1 MSKSTTITCDGCGA
15 SQTGIGYATLW
26 PKLKRMG
33 WTADN
38 TRHVHFCKKCAA
50 LKQAQGN
57 EVLNNIQDPEKR
69 VVKDYR
75 AKWAGPIPEPKEA
88 KQ

>member
-1 MSKSTTITCDGCGA
+1 MSKATTITCDGCGA

-38 TRHVHFCKKCAA
+38 TRHSTFAKNA
-50 LKQAQGN
+50 LSSGRR
-57 EVLNNIQDPEKR
+57 R
-69 VVKDYR
+69 VR
-75 AKWAGPIPEPKEA
+75 R
-88 KQ
+88 

>member
-1 MSKSTTITCDGCGA
+1 MSKHTTITCDGCGA

-38 TRHVHFCKKCAA
+38 TRRAHFCKKCAA
-50 LKQAQGN
+50 LRQAQ
-57 EVLNNIQDPEKR
+57 EHTAEQEDSH
-69 VVKDYR
+69 DY
-75 AKWAGPIPEPKEA
+75 
-88 KQ
+88 